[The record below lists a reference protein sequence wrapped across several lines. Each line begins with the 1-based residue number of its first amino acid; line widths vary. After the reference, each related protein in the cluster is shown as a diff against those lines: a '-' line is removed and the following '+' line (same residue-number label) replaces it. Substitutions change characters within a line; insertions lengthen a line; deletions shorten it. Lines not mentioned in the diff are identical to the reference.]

1 MLKLIHT
8 ADLHLGSQMDAHMPQ
23 EKVKLR
29 RAEIR
34 SSFFRM
40 VELAKREGVRH
51 ILLAGDIFDS
61 ERAPKADK
69 ELFYNIIKG
78 SPEITFYYLR
88 GNHDLSEDYAGL
100 GLSNLVTFTDEW
112 SSHELGEGVVLHG
125 IEMTESNCKA
135 LYKTLSTDKSKTNI
149 VMLHGQ
155 AASTTGN
162 GLIHLP
168 SLTGKNISYLALG
181 HVHSYS
187 SGRLDADGVYAYSGC
202 LEGRGFD
209 ECGEKGFISMR
220 ISDGKLEHEFIPHS
234 QRVIKSTSFDV
245 GGCDGAY
252 SIVSRILSMG
262 FGENDIVRI
271 ELVGDADF
279 DLSGIADNVTKM
291 LEPYLFFVRVKNS
304 ARQKIDLSAAE
315 CELSLRGEFIRTVM
329 RSSLSES
336 EKNEV
341 ISLGIRALSGE
352 EIQ

>member
-1 MLKLIHT
+1 MLKIIHT
-8 ADLHLGSQMDAHMPQ
+8 ADLHLGSQMDTRMPQ

-88 GNHDLSEDYAGL
+88 GNHDLSEDYSGL
-100 GLSNLVTFTDEW
+100 GLKNLVTFTDEW
-112 SSHELGEGVVLHG
+112 SSYELGDGVVLHG

-135 LYKTLSTDKSKTNI
+135 LYKTLSTDKGKTNI

-155 AASTTGN
+155 IAGTAGN

-168 SLTGKNISYLALG
+168 SLTGKSISYLALG

-187 SGRLDADGVYAYSGC
+187 SGRLDADGIYAYSGC

-209 ECGEKGFISMR
+209 ECGEKGFISLS
-220 ISDGKLEHEFIPHS
+220 IANGKTEHKFIPHS
-234 QRVIKSTSFDV
+234 QRTIKSVSLDIS
-245 GGCDGAY
+245 GCDGAY
-252 SIVSRILSMG
+252 SIVSLIKSMG
-262 FGENDIVRI
+262 FGEDDIVRV
-271 ELVGDADF
+271 ELVGEADF
-279 DLSGIADNVTKM
+279 DLSGIADNITKM
-291 LEPYLFFVRVKNS
+291 LEPYLFFIRVKNS
-304 ARQKIDLSAAE
+304 ARQRIDLSAAE

-329 RSSLSES
+329 RSSLADS
-336 EKNEV
+336 EKSEV
-341 ISLGIRALSGE
+341 ITIGIRALAGE
-352 EIQ
+352 EI